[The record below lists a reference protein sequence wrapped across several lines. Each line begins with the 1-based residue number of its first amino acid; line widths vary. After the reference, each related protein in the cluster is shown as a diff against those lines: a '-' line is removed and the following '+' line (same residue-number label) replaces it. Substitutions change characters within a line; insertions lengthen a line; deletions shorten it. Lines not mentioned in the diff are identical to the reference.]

1 MGIENGEK
9 GGEMQKLEWERNDG
23 WKERKRVRSLM
34 GRYSGGSKATAM
46 AGEEWKESGAN
57 NQWQHRK

>member
-1 MGIENGEK
+1 
-9 GGEMQKLEWERNDG
+9 MQKLEWERNDG